1 MSERPVDPPVMR
13 MRLDEVL
20 RLVAELEERY
30 RTWTLPHVAPTGTAP
45 VPPVT
50 LADLASDPRQP
61 AAQCGASGSAARG
74 LGRGA
79 GQ

>member
-1 MSERPVDPPVMR
+1 MSERPVDPAVMR

-20 RLVAELEERY
+20 RLVGELEERY

-50 LADLASDPRQP
+50 LADLARIR
-61 AAQCGASGSAARG
+61 ASLSAVWRIWISCS
-74 LGRGA
+74 
-79 GQ
+79 

>member
-1 MSERPVDPPVMR
+1 MR

-20 RLVAELEERY
+20 RLVAELEEKY

-50 LADLASDPRQP
+50 LADLARIRASLQRSVAHLDRLLVEWDQ
-61 AAQCGASGSAARG
+61 AQR
-74 LGRGA
+74 
-79 GQ
+79 